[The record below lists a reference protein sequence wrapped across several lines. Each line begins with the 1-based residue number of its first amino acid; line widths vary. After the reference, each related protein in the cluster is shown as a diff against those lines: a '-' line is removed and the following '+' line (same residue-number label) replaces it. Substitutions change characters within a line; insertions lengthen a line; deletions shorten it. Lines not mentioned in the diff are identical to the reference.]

1 MSLKSCKSTCKRILD
16 ILRKS
21 FVEEFARKS
30 AIRKDNDI
38 LFIEGID
45 QPTAEMVLVKK
56 ILIDNQAVRLLID
69 EVQNK
74 AVPELKAN
82 MSSLKSVLSAPNEF
96 LVKLMST
103 KQLTCL
109 CLNVLKLIP
118 DKFKLSKLA
127 MRQILTMSD
136 DQNFTEYLS
145 QVSLSNLLF
154 RE

>member
-1 MSLKSCKSTCKRILD
+1 MSKYKRQWLMANGQCSMVIAIISLKLPFGAAYFNYRL
-16 ILRKS
+16 
-21 FVEEFARKS
+21 
-30 AIRKDNDI
+30 N
-38 LFIEGID
+38 
-45 QPTAEMVLVKK
+45 
-56 ILIDNQAVRLLID
+56 LLID

-127 MRQILTMSD
+127 MRQILTMSN

-145 QVSLSNLLF
+145 QVRFSNLLF